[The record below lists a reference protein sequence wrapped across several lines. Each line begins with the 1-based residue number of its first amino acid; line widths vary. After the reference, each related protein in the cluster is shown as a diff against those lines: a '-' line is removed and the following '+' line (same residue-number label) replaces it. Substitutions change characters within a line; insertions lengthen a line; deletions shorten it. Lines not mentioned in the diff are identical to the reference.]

1 MITIL
6 NPRVKRSGGSVHLA
20 SRPPDLNGRIIGL
33 LDNGKRNFDVYLD
46 CTEELLKERFTFATI
61 RRRKPSPLRGI
72 PRDLLDEMAEQ
83 CNTIIT
89 GSGD

>member
-6 NPRVKRSGGSVHLA
+6 SPRVQRSGGSVYLA
-20 SRPPDLNGRIIGL
+20 SRPPDLNGRTIGL

-46 CTEELLKERFTFATI
+46 CTEELLKEKFTFATI

-72 PRDLLDEMAEQ
+72 PRDPLDEMAEQ
-83 CNTIIT
+83 CDTIIT

>member
-6 NPRVKRSGGSVHLA
+6 SPRVKRSGGSVRLA
-20 SRPPDLNGRIIGL
+20 SRPPDLNGRTIGL

-46 CTEELLKERFTFATI
+46 CTEELLKEKFTFSTI

>member
-6 NPRVKRSGGSVHLA
+6 SPRVQRSGGSVYLA
-20 SRPPDLNGRIIGL
+20 SRPPDLNGRTIGL

-46 CTEELLKERFTFATI
+46 CTEELLKEKFTFATI

-72 PRDLLDEMAEQ
+72 PRDLLDEIAEQ
-83 CNTIIT
+83 CDTIIT

>member
-6 NPRVKRSGGSVHLA
+6 SPRVRSKGSNVHLA
-20 SRPPDLNGRIIGL
+20 FRPPDLNGKIIGL

-46 CTEELLKERFTFATI
+46 CTEELLKEKFSFATV

-83 CNTIIT
+83 CDTIIT